1 MKCHLNIFNLLLDLS
16 GNVAQVFGKL
26 NNSSPP
32 FQEVHNK
39 NNKNLLPILLS
50 LYTERDRDR
59 ERERERNRDT
69 ERDKER
75 ERWRETET
83 QRKKENTWRKVE
95 FMADNG
101 VYCPICE
108 DAHPVQD
115 EL

>member
-75 ERWRETET
+75 EGEMERDRDTEKEREYLEKS
-83 QRKKENTWRKVE
+83 RIHGR
-95 FMADNG
+95 
-101 VYCPICE
+101 
-108 DAHPVQD
+108 
-115 EL
+115 

>member
-59 ERERERNRDT
+59 ERERERERNRDT
-69 ERDKER
+69 ERDKKREGEMERDRDTEKER
-75 ERWRETET
+75 EYLEKSRIHGR
-83 QRKKENTWRKVE
+83 
-95 FMADNG
+95 
-101 VYCPICE
+101 
-108 DAHPVQD
+108 
-115 EL
+115 